1 MHYENETPVTLPDD
15 LTNLWTHVSTT
26 LKRVGW
32 QLITLVRTGIN
43 RVHNRWQHDS
53 SFRRT
58 VSLAINAITVTAL
71 ESPAVATAVEAFL
84 ADRTR
89 RSTLSYA
96 SDEEDEFDSYPRS
109 SRLWDSLN

>member
-1 MHYENETPVTLPDD
+1 VHDENKTPVTLPDD
-15 LTNLWTHVSTT
+15 LTNLWTQIHTT
-26 LKRVGW
+26 LRRVGW

-84 ADRTR
+84 TDRTR
-89 RSTLSYA
+89 RTNLAYA
-96 SDEEDEFDSYPRS
+96 SDEDDEFDSYPRS
-109 SRLWDSLN
+109 PRLWDTLN